1 MESRAC
7 TPGIMYIILLPLMFY
22 SGLTFCCL
30 LELSGTGDF
39 FLHGFSHAP
48 VLINND
54 F

>member
-7 TPGIMYIILLPLMFY
+7 TPGIMYITVLPLMFY
-22 SGLTFCCL
+22 SGLTIL
-30 LELSGTGDF
+30 LLAGTPWNWR
-39 FLHGFSHAP
+39 LLLAWVSHAP